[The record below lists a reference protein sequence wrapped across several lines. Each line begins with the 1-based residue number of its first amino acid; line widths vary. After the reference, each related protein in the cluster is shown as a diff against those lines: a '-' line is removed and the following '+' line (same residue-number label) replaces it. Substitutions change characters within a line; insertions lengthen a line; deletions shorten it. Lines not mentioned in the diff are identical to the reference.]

1 MYANYDFYRTCYK
14 GNLIDEK
21 DYDRVAGRAADIIS
35 CATLGRSD
43 GVLSDTVMHRVKRL
57 NCALAEVTHNQET
70 AESAVFSTDGG
81 AVSSESVGSW
91 SRSYGANSAIA
102 AQVQSIEDRQKRL
115 IAQYLYGTG
124 LLYGGIG

>member
-1 MYANYDFYRTCYK
+1 
-14 GNLIDEK
+14 
-21 DYDRVAGRAADIIS
+21 
-35 CATLGRSD
+35 
-43 GVLSDTVMHRVKRL
+43 MHRVKRL
-57 NCALAEVTHNQET
+57 NCALAEVMHNQET
-70 AESAVFSTDGG
+70 AETAVFYTDGG

-115 IAQYLYGTG
+115 IAQYLCGTG

>member
-57 NCALAEVTHNQET
+57 NCALAEVMHNQEN
-70 AESAVFSTDGG
+70 AETAVFSTDGG

-115 IAQYLYGTG
+115 IAQSLCGTG

>member
-35 CATLGRSD
+35 
-43 GVLSDTVMHRVKRL
+43 
-57 NCALAEVTHNQET
+57 ALAEVMHNQET

-115 IAQYLYGTG
+115 IAQYLCGTG

>member
-14 GNLIDEK
+14 GNAISEE
-21 DYDRVAGRAADIIS
+21 DYDRVAEQAADIIS
-35 CATLGRSD
+35 IATRGRAD
-43 GVLSDTVMHRVKRL
+43 GYLSNNLRHRVKRL
-57 NCALAEVTHNQET
+57 NCALAEVMHNQET
-70 AESAVFSTDGG
+70 ATAAVFSTDGG

-102 AQVQSIEDRQKRL
+102 GQVQSIEERQKRL
-115 IAQYLYGTG
+115 ISQYLFGTG

>member
-57 NCALAEVTHNQET
+57 NCALAEVMHNQET
-70 AESAVFSTDGG
+70 AETAVFSTDGG

-102 AQVQSIEDRQKRL
+102 AQVQSVEDRQKRL
-115 IAQYLYGTG
+115 IAQYLCGTG

>member
-57 NCALAEVTHNQET
+57 NCALAEVMHNQET

-115 IAQYLYGTG
+115 IAQ
-124 LLYGGIG
+124 

>member
-57 NCALAEVTHNQET
+57 VAPFAGE
-70 AESAVFSTDGG
+70 
-81 AVSSESVGSW
+81 W
-91 SRSYGANSAIA
+91 
-102 AQVQSIEDRQKRL
+102 IEIPPRRQKRHL
-115 IAQYLYGTG
+115 SLSLPSRERG
-124 LLYGGIG
+124 LKFIGCEARKCVAPSLPSRERGLK

>member
-57 NCALAEVTHNQET
+57 NCALAEVMHNQET

-115 IAQYLYGTG
+115 ITQYLCGTG

>member
-57 NCALAEVTHNQET
+57 NCALAEVMHNQET

-91 SRSYGANSAIA
+91 SRSYGANSDIA
-102 AQVQSIEDRQKRL
+102 AQVQSIEDRQKQL
-115 IAQYLYGTG
+115 IAQYLCGTG